1 MHRRSALGHLAA
13 TVAGLSLGQ
22 APNLSAETLV
32 PGEPFLVDDE
42 NLPESS
48 GQVTCPGCQ
57 EIGDSLGLTPAGVC
71 LRCADRNPALR
82 AVPHSD
88 TFWALSP
95 GQIRRLESEIKG
107 LATKLERMNTR
118 FLELR
123 QRQLSDGGDVYD
135 RAMEAGREE
144 WLAMQREL
152 HLLQM
157 LRAASRQLG
166 ETV

>member
-1 MHRRSALGHLAA
+1 MHRRSALGHLAG
-13 TVAGLSLGQ
+13 TFVGLSLGQ
-22 APNLSAETLV
+22 APSLSAETLV
-32 PGEPFLVDDE
+32 AGEPFLVDDG
-42 NLPESS
+42 NLPDSV
-48 GQVTCPGCQ
+48 GLVTCPGCQ
-57 EIGDSLGLTPAGVC
+57 EIADSLSFTPAGVC
-71 LRCADRNPALR
+71 LRCADRNPGLR

-95 GQIRRLESEIKG
+95 RQVRRLESEING
-107 LATKLERMNTR
+107 LATKLDRMNSR
-118 FLELR
+118 FVELR
-123 QRQLSDGGDVYD
+123 QRQLSHGGDGYH
-135 RAMEAGREE
+135 RAIEGGREE

>member
-1 MHRRSALGHLAA
+1 MHRRSALSHLAA

-22 APNLSAETLV
+22 APDLLAETL
-32 PGEPFLVDDE
+32 PGEAFLVDPE

-48 GQVTCPGCQ
+48 GLVTCPGCQ
-57 EIGDSLGLTPAGVC
+57 EISDSLGLTPAGVC
-71 LRCADRNPALR
+71 LRCADLNPALR

-95 GQIRRLESEIKG
+95 RQVRQLESEIKG
-107 LATKLERMNTR
+107 LAAKLDRVNAR

-123 QRQLSDGGDVYD
+123 QRQLLHGGDVYD
-135 RAMEAGREE
+135 RAMEASRGE

-157 LRAASRQLG
+157 LRAASKQLAG
-166 ETV
+166 N